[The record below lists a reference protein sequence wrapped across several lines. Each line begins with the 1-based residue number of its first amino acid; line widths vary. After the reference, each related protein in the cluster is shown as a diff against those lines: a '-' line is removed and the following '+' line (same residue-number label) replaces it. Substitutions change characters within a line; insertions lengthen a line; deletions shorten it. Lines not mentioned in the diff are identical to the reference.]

1 MTLKQLQTKFR
12 KLGNPERA
20 TINARFF
27 KTGKGHYGEGDKF
40 LGITVPQTR
49 LIAKEG
55 NSLTLND
62 IETLLISP
70 WHEERLLAAILLV
83 NRYKKAST
91 TEKQQIYRLYLK
103 NIKTGL
109 NNWDLVDTSA
119 AYIVGMHLEK
129 TSRKDLYRLARSKNL
144 WEKRVAVIA
153 TQHFIRQNDFTDTL
167 KLCELFLNE
176 KHDLMHKA
184 CGWMLR
190 EIGKK
195 DISVLRSFLKNH
207 ASIMPRTML
216 RYSIEHMDSKE
227 KSVWMKK
234 KDTHVKLQTS

>member
-20 TINARFF
+20 AINARFF
-27 KTGKGHYGEGDKF
+27 KTGKEHYGEGDKF

-55 NSLTLND
+55 SSLTLND
-62 IETLLISP
+62 IETLLMSP

-83 NRYKKAST
+83 NRYKKASD

-103 NIKTGL
+103 NIKTGI

-119 AYIVGMHLEK
+119 AYIIGAHLEK
-129 TSRKDLYRLARSKNL
+129 SSRKDLYRLARSKNL
-144 WEKRVAVIA
+144 WEKRVAIIA
-153 TQHFIRQNDFTDTL
+153 TQHFIRQNDFADTV
-167 KLCELFLNE
+167 KLCEYFLDE

-184 CGWMLR
+184 CGWTLR
-190 EIGKK
+190 EVGKK
-195 DISVLRSFLKNH
+195 DIGTLRSFLKKH
-207 ASIMPRTML
+207 ASVMPRTML
-216 RYSIEHMDSKE
+216 RYSIEHMDSQE
-227 KSVWMKK
+227 KSMWMKK
-234 KDTHVKLQTS
+234 ENPC